1 MTGKLHFSHWL
12 LLAAAAACG
21 VLLIPHLFAA
31 GFLSK
36 LLIILV
42 VILSA
47 TAIVAINSIRSNSVT
62 LVTHPVSLAL
72 AGFSA
77 TTALSIFFTQNYPV
91 TGLFGLGAIG
101 LWGGLMVWLL
111 TTLLQPEAEAAERRG
126 HSLSYATQLQ
136 QQLLLSLGYATI
148 FLAFTTVLEQL
159 GIGPARW
166 LNGLFGFNL
175 PTDLRFSLAG
185 SPLFAAEFG
194 AVVGT
199 AWIWLSLQQKRL
211 TPLNLTI
218 IASAVL
224 VIVLNTLSLMPG
236 KIASIALPNWAASW
250 SVALDTLRT
259 PKTALIGFGTES
271 YTNAFSRFKPGWMN
285 GTEVWQLSFGSG
297 SNWPLTLLV
306 TQGLLSVIALIFV
319 ITKVFQLI
327 KSSSHHLHPAAAIVT
342 AAFVLQLTLPFQVG
356 LFILQL
362 LALTVLILS
371 VPTQLQVI
379 EFKPKHWWPAAFGWL
394 VLGGLVSLGWFY
406 GTLFT
411 AYYHLALADRAAY
424 RNEPLKIYE
433 HQRQAVVLSPY
444 IDLVRRQYALTNL
457 QIALG
462 LSSNP
467 QVTDADRNQITQLV
481 SQAIREAKAA
491 TILDPSNTQNW
502 IVLAEIYRNLSTA
515 AKEANQWTVSS
526 LVSAIQTDP
535 TNPALRM
542 DLGLVLLDQNLQNE
556 AAQSFNQ
563 AIELKPDLPGGY
575 FQLGRVFKLNNQLDR
590 TQTLWQKSLSLLSA
604 TSEEYRTV
612 STSLKEL
619 EAAIAAT
626 LSAKKLAPLP
636 TPSPTPASATDS
648 ALLRLTQEGSKSVLD
663 AASPLSTQPESAVVN
678 PPTSAPQP

>member
-12 LLAAAAACG
+12 VLAAAAACG
-21 VLLIPHLFAA
+21 LLLIPHLFAA

-42 VILSA
+42 LVFAAGTVL
-47 TAIVAINSIRSNSVT
+47 AINAIRSNTVT
-62 LVTHPVSLAL
+62 LVSHPVSLSL
-72 AGFSA
+72 VGLSA
-77 TTALSIFFTQNYPV
+77 ATALSIFFTQDYPV
-91 TGLFGLGAIG
+91 TSLFGLGAVG
-101 LWGGLMVWLL
+101 LWGGLVVWLL
-111 TTLLQPEAEAAERRG
+111 TALFQPELDAAEQKG
-126 HSLSYATQLQ
+126 HSLSFSTHLQ
-136 QQLLLSLGYATI
+136 QQLLLSLGYTTVV
-148 FLAFTTVLEQL
+148 LALTTVLEQM

-166 LNGLFGFNL
+166 LNGVFGFNL

-194 AVVGT
+194 AVVGA

-211 TPLNLTI
+211 TPVNLTI
-218 IASAVL
+218 IASALIVL
-224 VIVLNTLSLMPG
+224 VLNTMSLLPG
-236 KIASIALPNWAASW
+236 KVASIALPDWSASW

-271 YTNAFSRFKPGWMN
+271 YTTAFTRFKPGWVN
-285 GTEVWQLSFGSG
+285 GTETWQLSFGSG

-306 TQGLLSVIALIFV
+306 TQGLLSMVALIFV
-319 ITKVFQLI
+319 VIKVFHLI
-327 KSSSHHLHPAAAIVT
+327 KTSSYHLQPAAVVVVV
-342 AAFVLQLTLPFQVG
+342 AFILELAVPFQVG
-356 LFILQL
+356 LLILQL
-362 LALTVLILS
+362 LALTVLILGAPS
-371 VPTQLQVI
+371 QLQVI

-394 VLGGLVSLGWFY
+394 LLVGLLSLGWFY
-406 GTLFT
+406 GKLFT
-411 AYYHLALADRAAY
+411 AYYHLAMADRASY
-424 RNEPLKIYE
+424 RNEPLKLYE

-444 IDLVRRQYALTNL
+444 IDLVRRQYAMTNL

-467 QVTDADRNQITQLV
+467 EATDADRNQITQLV
-481 SQAIREAKAA
+481 SQSIREAKAA
-491 TILDPSNTQNW
+491 TILDSTNTQNW
-502 IVLAEIYRNLSTA
+502 IVLAEIYRNLGTA

-542 DLGLVLLDQNLQNE
+542 DLGLVLLDQNLQSE

-575 FQLGRVFKLNNQLDR
+575 FQLGRVFKLNNQLDK
-590 TQTLWQKSLSLLSA
+590 TQALWQKALSLLPA

-619 EAAIAAT
+619 ETAIAAT
-626 LSAKKLAPLP
+626 LSARKLPPAPTPTP
-636 TPSPTPASATDS
+636 TPSSATDS
-648 ALLRLTQEGSKSVLD
+648 ALLRLTKDGSKAVLEE
-663 AASPLSTQPESAVVN
+663 ASPLNTERESAVVN
-678 PPTSAPQP
+678 PPVAAPQQ

>member
-1 MTGKLHFSHWL
+1 MTEKSQFSHWL
-12 LLAAAAACG
+12 IISAAAACG
-21 VLLIPHLFAA
+21 MLLVPHFFAA

-36 LLIILV
+36 LLIVLLLV
-42 VILSA
+42 FSATVILA
-47 TAIVAINSIRSNSVT
+47 VRMIRTNSLT
-62 LVTHPVSLAL
+62 LVSHPASLAL
-72 AGFSA
+72 IGFSV

-101 LWGGLMVWLL
+101 LWGGVLVWLML
-111 TTLLQPEAEAAERRG
+111 SLLHPDAETAERKGQVLSFATLLQ
-126 HSLSYATQLQ
+126 HQF
-136 QQLLLSLGYATI
+136 LLSLGFAAVV
-148 FLAFTTVLEQL
+148 LAFTTVLEQI

-166 LNGLFGFNL
+166 LNGIFGFNL

-194 AVVGT
+194 AVVGA

-224 VIVLNTLSLMPG
+224 VVVLNTLSLLPG
-236 KIASIALPNWAASW
+236 KVASIALPDWSASW

-259 PKTALIGFGTES
+259 PKTALIGFGTDS
-271 YTNAFSRFKPGWMN
+271 YTSAFSRFKPGWMN
-285 GTEVWQLSFGSG
+285 GTELWQLSFGSG

-306 TQGLLSVIALIFV
+306 TQGLLSIVALIV
-319 ITKVFQLI
+319 VVMQVGRLIT
-327 KSSSHHLHPAAAIVT
+327 SSSHHLHPAAVVVVVSFI
-342 AAFVLQLTLPFQVG
+342 LELLLPFQVG
-356 LFILQL
+356 LLILQL
-362 LALTVLILS
+362 LAITILILS
-371 VPTQLQVI
+371 TPTQLQMLTL
-379 EFKPKHWWPAAFGWL
+379 KPKHWWPAAAGWL
-394 VLGGLVSLGWFY
+394 LLIGLLSLGWFY
-406 GTLFT
+406 GKLFV

-424 RNEPLKIYE
+424 RNEPLKLYE

-457 QIALG
+457 QLALG

-467 QVTDADRNQITQLV
+467 NITDADRAQITQLV

-491 TILDPSNTQNW
+491 TILDSSNTQNW
-502 IVLAEIYRNLSTA
+502 IVLGEIYRNLSTA
-515 AKEANQWTVSS
+515 TPEANQWAVSS

-575 FQLGRVFKLNNQLDR
+575 FQLGRVFKLNNQLDK
-590 TQTLWQKSLSLLSA
+590 TQTLWQKSLSLLSP

-619 EAAIAAT
+619 DAAIAAT
-626 LSAKKLAPLP
+626 LSAKKLPPL
-636 TPSPTPASATDS
+636 PSPTPTPSSATDS
-648 ALLRLTQEGSKSVLD
+648 ALLRLTQDGSKAVLD
-663 AASPLSTQPESAVVN
+663 AANPLSTQPESAVVN
-678 PPTSAPQP
+678 PPAGP